1 MATTPPPS
9 PPPANP
15 APGNPPPPERASDR
29 LMRWASA
36 SMPFALFGFFA
47 AIGLGVLYFLGI
59 SIARPGTLQALRD
72 IETARGLITFLVVV
86 GTVAMAII
94 LSLAAIL
101 MSRDEY
107 KERFGA
113 GKEVLTIMI
122 GVLGTIVGFYFGTSA
137 KDSSTTRAQS
147 ASPYLA
153 SLTVSPEQLVPKGT
167 VTITGSVAGGK
178 PPYRYVLSFTP
189 SLIPATKRQGSDLRR
204 PVEEA
209 RAQGEVIVSSRPA
222 TRAARPRPTGS

>member
-1 MATTPPPS
+1 
-9 PPPANP
+9 
-15 APGNPPPPERASDR
+15 
-29 LMRWASA
+29 
-36 SMPFALFGFFA
+36 MPFALFGFFA

-86 GTVAMAII
+86 GTVAMALI

-101 MSRDEY
+101 MGRDEY

-113 GKEVLTIMI
+113 GKEVLSIMI

-137 KDSSTTRAQS
+137 KDSSTARAQS
-147 ASPYLA
+147 ASPYIA
-153 SLTVSPEQLVPKGT
+153 SFAVSPEQLVPKGT
-167 VTITGSVAGGK
+167 VTITGALAGGK

-189 SLIPATKRQGSDLRR
+189 SLIPATKEMSSQDG
-204 PVEEA
+204 A
-209 RAQGEVIVSSRPA
+209 FKQEVAYPA
-222 TRAARPRPTGS
+222 TAVGADTEVTVSGKVIDADGREATYADPSKKLVVKAK